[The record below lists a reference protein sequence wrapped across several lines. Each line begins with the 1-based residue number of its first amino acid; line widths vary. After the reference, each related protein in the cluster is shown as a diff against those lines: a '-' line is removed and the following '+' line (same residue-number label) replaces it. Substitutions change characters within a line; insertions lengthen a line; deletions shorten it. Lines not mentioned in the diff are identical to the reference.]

1 MTTYVDWT
9 WWRMQTEEARQAHL
23 AWATARGVTVVVR
36 R

>member
-1 MTTYVDWT
+1 MTTYINWT

-23 AWATARGVTVVVR
+23 AFCAARGVTVVVR